1 MGIVERI
8 GALSGTEAAK
18 AVNFAHEHFQTRMD
32 EHGHFGRSLVETVAE
47 VCRNHP
53 NLVGIGAGLAVEQLL
68 AHEKRHHDAMAAAGT
83 EAGSAA
89 RPLAMTAHGTAHPH
103 AAFHNPLPRIRLE
116 TIKPGRIALEVFG
129 ALVLLKFGSGLARA
143 FKKRHGEV
151 WFAPAAKIHLFS
163 GALAA
168 YYLAKAVKSPKV
180 SAWRNAAVALFVT
193 DALKPVLKA
202 RPAGAAGSARPAPA
216 PAPVAP
222 PPPPPPPAPEPQPA
236 PVEPEPPPFEA
247 APTPTPVEPTPPS
260 QL

>member
-18 AVNFAHEHFQTRMD
+18 AVNFAHQHFQTRMD

-83 EAGSAA
+83 EAGAAA
-89 RPLAMTAHGTAHPH
+89 RPLAMTAQGTAHPH

-168 YYLAKAVKSPKV
+168 YYLAKAIKSPKV

-202 RPAGAAGSARPAPA
+202 RPAGSASPARPVAA
-216 PAPVAP
+216 AP
-222 PPPPPPPAPEPQPA
+222 PVPPPPAPEPEPTPA
-236 PVEPEPPPFEA
+236 AVEPEPPPFEA
-247 APTPTPVEPTPPS
+247 PPPAAEPAPPLEP
-260 QL
+260 